1 MYIEFVGAPGSGKTF
16 FFKKLTKFFNEK
28 KIQFE
33 TPKDV
38 FINLYLKKKTNSLK
52 IKKYLFQYYFKHFNP
67 YSNFLFKK
75 ESTDLK
81 LFIQKEIRSSK
92 KIRVLVEGYK
102 NFIKD
107 RFIPRSLLNRMIF
120 NFKIDCIGII
130 KKNNNSKILIAEEGI
145 YQKFYLNFKSQ
156 KLEKKK
162 IDQNFLKIFN
172 TFKNPKII
180 FFFNYNIKSSMSRT
194 KKRKNG
200 FKYFIN
206 KQFLLDDKYYFN
218 DYLIEFAKKKKI
230 NILNVY
236 YKKKLKVNLNENFT
250 RRLF

>member
-16 FFKKLTKFFNEK
+16 FFKKLIKFFNK
-28 KIQFE
+28 KNIQFE

-38 FINLYLKKKTNSLK
+38 FINLYLQKKTNSHK
-52 IKKYLFQYYFKHFNP
+52 IKKYLFKYYFRYFNP

-92 KIRVLVEGYK
+92 KIKVLVEGYK

-107 RFIPRSLLNRMIF
+107 KFIPRSLLDRMIF
-120 NFKIDCIGII
+120 NFKIDCIGVI

-145 YQKFYLNFKSQ
+145 YQKFYLNFKSK
-156 KLEKKK
+156 KLKNKN

-172 TFKNPKII
+172 KFKNPKII
-180 FFFNYNIKSSMSRT
+180 FFFNFDVKSSMSRT

-206 KQFLLDDKYYFN
+206 KQFLLDNKYYFN

-236 YKKKLKVNLNENFT
+236 YKKKIKVNLNENFT